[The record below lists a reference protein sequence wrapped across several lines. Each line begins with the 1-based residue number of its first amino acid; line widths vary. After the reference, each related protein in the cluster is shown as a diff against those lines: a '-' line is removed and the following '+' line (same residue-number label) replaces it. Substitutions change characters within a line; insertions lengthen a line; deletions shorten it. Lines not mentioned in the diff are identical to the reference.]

1 MKQLRGIELKRFNR
15 QNDKH
20 TKNIILV
27 LENIQYANNVASI
40 FRTADAARVSRI
52 VLTGISHKPPFG
64 KELQKTS
71 RKKEDSIPWEY
82 EEHTGDA
89 LAKIKKQGYQVIGLE
104 LTDESINYKDFDFSA
119 EKICVV
125 VGNEAYGVV
134 KKTLERLDKSVY
146 IPMYGRGGSL
156 NVSVS
161 AAILLFKIIE

>member
-1 MKQLRGIELKRFNR
+1 MKQLRGIDLKRFNR
-15 QNDKH
+15 KNDKH
-20 TKNIILV
+20 NKNIILV

-40 FRTADAARVSRI
+40 FRTADAAHVSRI

-71 RKKEDSIPWEY
+71 RKKEDSVPWEY

-89 LAKIKKQGYQVIGLE
+89 LVKIKKQGYQIIGLE
-104 LTDESINYKDFDFSA
+104 LTDQSVNYKDFDFNSD
-119 EKICVV
+119 KICIV

-134 KKTLERLDKSVY
+134 KKTLERLDSSVY

-161 AAILLFKIIE
+161 TSILLFKIIE

>member
-1 MKQLRGIELKRFNR
+1 MKQLRGIDLKRFNR
-15 QNDKH
+15 KNDKH
-20 TKNIILV
+20 TKSIVLV

-40 FRTADAARVSRI
+40 FRTADAARVSKI

-71 RKKEDSIPWEY
+71 RKKEDSVQWEY
-82 EEHTGDA
+82 EEFTGDA
-89 LAKIKKQGYQVIGLE
+89 LVKLKKQGYEIIGLE
-104 LTDESINYKDFDFSA
+104 LTDESTNYKDFQFPED
-119 EKICVV
+119 KICIV
-125 VGNEAYGVV
+125 VGNEAYGIV
-134 KKTLERLDKSVY
+134 KKTLERLDRSLY